1 LSEKSGKSGKI
12 QEEFRVFD
20 VRKLGIDPDQY
31 DILGDV
37 DAVPVAPQMDD
48 WIEPTTIREA

>member
-1 LSEKSGKSGKI
+1 MSEKSGKSGKI